1 MDEQQKN
8 PGRAPGHYEQS
19 VERDLGRIRRKLS
32 EMSAL
37 AQRALKDCIKA
48 LMENNR
54 QLAYG
59 VILRDQFIDELEKE
73 IDRLALEFLVRQQPV
88 AGLLRFA
95 YATIKVNLELERVGD
110 YAESMARQTL
120 KLGSQKV
127 TYPKERFVEMAYTVI
142 PMVEDAVQAF
152 IEQNAE
158 LARKVIERE
167 DAVDLLK
174 RQLNQ
179 ELVQQFRAGQL
190 TFEALNPLMMIA
202 RRLERVSDQA
212 RNISMEVLYLCTG
225 EYAKHP
231 GAEAIRVLFVD
242 EHNACRSL
250 MAEAIASRMN
260 LPRFI
265 FASAGLDPL
274 PASQDT
280 VNFLKEKGMDVSGHS
295 PKALNQVPNL
305 DHYHVIVALSPEVR
319 RAFPQKPRKVV
330 FLDWTVP
337 DPSVVE
343 GGEAEKR
350 AAYEQV
356 YNYISEHLKD
366 LVAAIIG
373 QEDQSK
379 Q

>member
-19 VERDLGRIRRKLS
+19 VERDLGRIRRKLA

-265 FASAGLDPL
+265 FSSAGLDPL
-274 PASQDT
+274 PVSQDT

-330 FLDWTVP
+330 FLDWTVT

-373 QEDQSK
+373 QEDRNK

>member
-19 VERDLGRIRRKLS
+19 VERDLGRIRRKLA

-37 AQRALKDCIKA
+37 TQRALKDCIKA

-265 FASAGLDPL
+265 FSSAGLDPL

-373 QEDQSK
+373 QEDQNK

>member
-1 MDEQQKN
+1 
-8 PGRAPGHYEQS
+8 
-19 VERDLGRIRRKLS
+19 
-32 EMSAL
+32 
-37 AQRALKDCIKA
+37 
-48 LMENNR
+48 
-54 QLAYG
+54 
-59 VILRDQFIDELEKE
+59 
-73 IDRLALEFLVRQQPV
+73 V

-265 FASAGLDPL
+265 FSSAGLDPL

-373 QEDQSK
+373 QEDQNK

>member
-19 VERDLGRIRRKLS
+19 VERDLGRIRRKLA

-265 FASAGLDPL
+265 FSSAGLDPL

-373 QEDQSK
+373 QEDQNK